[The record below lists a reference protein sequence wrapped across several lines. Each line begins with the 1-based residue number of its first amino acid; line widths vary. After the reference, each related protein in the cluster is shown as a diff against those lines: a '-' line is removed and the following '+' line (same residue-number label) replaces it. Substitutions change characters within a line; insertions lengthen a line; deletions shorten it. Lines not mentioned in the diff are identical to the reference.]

1 MAVKQTLEE
10 RIEKLET
17 QIAFQD
23 DTIEQLNQSLIR
35 QQEDINRLIKII
47 ERMRAQLE
55 SLQPETV
62 IDQALEIP
70 PPHY

>member
-62 IDQALEIP
+62 IDQALETP